1 MKAIASGLITV
12 VLLAFYAYLVFAACH
27 IVNCVNESGCT
38 ASTLNDFN
46 SVKSQAMS
54 VLGGLVSALIISE
67 LALTKTGEAPGGRA
81 LAANASGRAKNTL
94 KWVTGLYILGWLIT
108 GAWAF
113 KTGLDHPDTLPA
125 LTSVGQSWLGLSV
138 ASAYA
143 YLGINP

>member
-1 MKAIASGLITV
+1 MKAVAGGLIAI
-12 VLLAFYAYLVFAACH
+12 VLLWFYAHLVYQASAIVDCVTAKACTSH
-27 IVNCVNESGCT
+27 VIGE
-38 ASTLNDFN
+38 FN

-67 LALTKTGEAPGGRA
+67 LAITKTGEAPGARA
-81 LAANASGRAKNTL
+81 LSPNASPKARNIF
-94 KWVTGLYILGWLIT
+94 KWVTGIYILGWLFT

-113 KTGLDHPDTLPA
+113 TTGLNHPDTLPA

-143 YLGINP
+143 YFGLSP